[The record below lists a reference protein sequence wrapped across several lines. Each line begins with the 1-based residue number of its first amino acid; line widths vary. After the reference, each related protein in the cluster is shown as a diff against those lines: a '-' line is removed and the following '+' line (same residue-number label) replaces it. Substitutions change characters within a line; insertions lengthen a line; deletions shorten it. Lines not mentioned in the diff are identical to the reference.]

1 MNRFSLNLLIG
12 LVIGL
17 LLGVGGAELWRR
29 AHSDIWIEAGGEWHR
44 LPSQA
49 AAGSLP
55 QTFAIPAKA
64 WDYGATTR
72 ALPAPV
78 TQTPAIV
85 RVDVGEVSG
94 PVGVSLAKPDGSA
107 LISKEKMA
115 TAGATPVSLYFRSP
129 GSQPVAVLLR
139 NAGVEGT
146 AGSVTVRD
154 VKYAPEASIPPR
166 QLGKINKAGVG

>member
-1 MNRFSLNLLIG
+1 MNR
-12 LVIGL
+12 LVLALAIGL
-17 LLGVGGAELWRR
+17 LLGVGLGVGGVEFWRR

-49 AAGSLP
+49 LAGPLP
-55 QTFAIPAKA
+55 QIFTTPAKA

-78 TQTPAIV
+78 TDNPAIV

-94 PVGVSLAKPDGSA
+94 SVGVSLAKPDGSA
-107 LISKEKMA
+107 LISKEKVLPVG
-115 TAGATPVSLYFRSP
+115 AGPLSVYFRSV
-129 GSQPVAVLLR
+129 GGQPIAVLVR
-139 NAGVEGT
+139 NAGVQG
-146 AGSVTVRD
+146 ASGAVTVRD
-154 VKYAPEASIPPR
+154 VRYAPEAAIPPR

>member
-1 MNRFSLNLLIG
+1 MNRFPTSLLIG

-17 LLGVGGAELWRR
+17 MLGVGGVQLWRR
-29 AHSDIWIEAGGEWHR
+29 AHSDIWIEAGGEWRR

-49 AAGSLP
+49 LAGPLP
-55 QTFAIPAKA
+55 QTFTTPAKA
-64 WDYGATTR
+64 WDYGASTR

-78 TQTPAIV
+78 TAKPAIV

-107 LISKEKMA
+107 LISKEK
-115 TAGATPVSLYFRSP
+115 TVTVGAAPVSFYFRSA
-129 GSQPVAVLLR
+129 GDQPIAVLVR

-146 AGSVTVRD
+146 AGAVTVRD
-154 VKYAPEASIPPR
+154 VKYAPETSIPPK
-166 QLGKINKAGVG
+166 QLGKINKAGVN